1 MLIKSILAFLIGGL
15 ICAACEVL
23 LALTRLTP
31 ARILVGLV
39 SVGILVGALGFYEP
53 LLSLFGTGVSI
64 PLFGFGGTIAG
75 GVRDAIDEF
84 GLIGIFKGPLT
95 AASAGIGV
103 SLFLGLLF
111 SLFFRSR
118 PKRMKK

>member
-64 PLFGFGGTIAG
+64 PLFGGTIAG
-75 GVRDAIDEF
+75 GVRDAVDEF

>member
-1 MLIKSILAFLIGGL
+1 MLIQSLLAFLMGGV

-23 LALTRLTP
+23 LALTRLSP

-39 SVGILVGALGFYEP
+39 SLGIFVGALGLYEP

-64 PLFGFGGTIAG
+64 PLFGFGGTIAA
-75 GVRDAIDEF
+75 GVREAVDEF
-84 GLIGIFKGPLT
+84 GLIGIFKGPLS
-95 AASAGIGV
+95 AASAGIG
-103 SLFLGLLF
+103 F
-111 SLFFRSR
+111 SLFIGLFFALFFHSH

>member
-1 MLIKSILAFLIGGL
+1 MLIKALLAFLIGGF
-15 ICAACEVL
+15 ICGVCEVL
-23 LALTRLTP
+23 LALTKLTP

-39 SVGILVGALGFYEP
+39 SVGIVVGSFGLYEP

-64 PLFGFGGTIAG
+64 PLFGFGGTVAA
-75 GVRDAIDEF
+75 GVREAVDEF
-84 GLIGIFKGPLT
+84 GLLGVFKGPLT

-118 PKRMKK
+118 PKNMKK

>member
-75 GVRDAIDEF
+75 GVRDAVDEF

-103 SLFLGLLF
+103 SLFLGLFF

>member
-64 PLFGFGGTIAG
+64 LLFGFGGTIAG
-75 GVRDAIDEF
+75 GVRDAVDEF

>member
-1 MLIKSILAFLIGGL
+1 MLMKAILAFLIGGF
-15 ICAACEVL
+15 ICAVCEFL
-23 LALTRLTP
+23 LALTNLTP

-39 SVGILVGALGFYEP
+39 SVGILVGALGLYEP

-64 PLFGFGGTIAG
+64 PLFGFGGAVAG
-75 GVRDAIDEF
+75 GVRDAVDEM
-84 GLIGIFKGPLT
+84 GLLGVFKGPLT

-103 SLFLGLLF
+103 SLFFGLFF